1 MGHRYKVCTMN
12 NLKILF
18 CFFALFHSFN
28 IANAQYKTEEV
39 ASTFIAN
46 TQWGPMGEQNLASST
61 EHRIVIRKPIS
72 DDPNKKFPLI
82 VHVNNSGG
90 ADDQTM
96 AYSAE
101 YFPKIGIAV
110 ALLDLYKGRN
120 LKSVLSNQKVIFTG
134 TTAEEAMQFLKVAR
148 KLSFVKADGIGIM
161 GHSRGSQIA
170 THFTPFKSFLKFTNA
185 TDVYDFHIGL
195 GNGCQQIYED
205 LETTGKPIL
214 RFQAEKDTQWYNHKC
229 DEFISRIKI
238 KNPNIE
244 YVIVPNAYHN
254 LGVVGKFD
262 KRIYTARGCKDF
274 ILIDQDGNYKYEG
287 RTRVR
292 NDMFEQCREMGSYA
306 DTGPHVMMSFA
317 YEKIINWLQINKL
330 I

>member
-1 MGHRYKVCTMN
+1 MFN
-12 NLKILF
+12 IKILI
-18 CFFALFHSFN
+18 CFLALFHSF
-28 IANAQYKTEEV
+28 IGANAQFKTEEI
-39 ASTFIAN
+39 SITFVAN
-46 TQWGPMGEQNLASST
+46 TRWGSMSEESLGSSV
-61 EHRIVIRKPIS
+61 EHKIIIRKPIS
-72 DDPNKKFPLI
+72 SDPNQKFPLI

-90 ADDQTM
+90 AGDHTM

-120 LKSVLSNQKVIFTG
+120 LKSALSNQKVIFTG

-148 KLSFVKADGIGIM
+148 KLSYVKENSIGIM

-170 THFTPFKSFLKFTNA
+170 THFTPFKSFLKFTKA

-205 LETTGKPIL
+205 LETTEKPIL
-214 RFQAEKDTQWYNHKC
+214 RFQAEKDTQWYNEKC
-229 DEFISRIKI
+229 DEFISKV
-238 KNPNIE
+238 KSNHPNFE

-254 LGVVGKFD
+254 LGVVGKYD
-262 KRIYTARGCKDF
+262 SSIYTARRCKDF
-274 ILIDQDGNYKYEG
+274 LLINQDGNYKYEG
-287 RTRVR
+287 RLRVR
-292 NDMFEQCREMGSYA
+292 NEMFEQCKEMGSYA
-306 DTGPHVMMSFA
+306 DNGPYVMMGFV
-317 YEKIINWLQINKL
+317 YEKIIHWLNFNKL

>member
-1 MGHRYKVCTMN
+1 MN
-12 NLKILF
+12 NLKIIILF
-18 CFFALFHSFN
+18 LTLFQSFS

-39 ASTFIAN
+39 TITFIAN
-46 TQWGPMGEQNLASST
+46 TRWGSMGEENMGSSV
-61 EHRIVIRKPIS
+61 EHKIIIKKPIS

-82 VHVNNSGG
+82 VHVNSSGG
-90 ADDQTM
+90 ANDHTM
-96 AYSAE
+96 AYSAD

-120 LKSVLSNQKVIFTG
+120 LKSTLSNQKVIFTG

-148 KLSFVKADGIGIM
+148 KLSYVKENSIGIM

-185 TDVYDFHIGL
+185 TDIYDFHIGL

-214 RFQAEKDTQWYNHKC
+214 RFQAEKDTQWYNNKC
-229 DEFISRIKI
+229 DEFVARVKSSHA
-238 KNPNIE
+238 NYE
-244 YVIVPNAYHN
+244 YVIIPNAYHS
-254 LGVVGKFD
+254 LGIVAKFD
-262 KRIYTARGCKDF
+262 AGIYTARACKDF

-287 RTRVR
+287 RKRNR
-292 NDMFEQCREMGSYA
+292 NDMFEQCKEMGSYVDA
-306 DTGPHVMMSFA
+306 GPYVMMSFA
-317 YEKIINWLQINKL
+317 YDKIIDWLKINKL